1 MEWKEYMTDLW
12 GEIKYVQVRLGEKGD
27 KKRLPEEYL
36 RLSQQ
41 VFREDRKLL
50 TFLRTSELPI
60 KTLMIDK
67 P

>member
-1 MEWKEYMTDLW
+1 MRV
-12 GEIKYVQVRLGEKGD
+12 GLGEKGD
-27 KKRLPEEYL
+27 KKQLPEEYL

-41 VFREDRKLL
+41 VFREERKLL

-60 KTLMIDK
+60 ETLTIDQ